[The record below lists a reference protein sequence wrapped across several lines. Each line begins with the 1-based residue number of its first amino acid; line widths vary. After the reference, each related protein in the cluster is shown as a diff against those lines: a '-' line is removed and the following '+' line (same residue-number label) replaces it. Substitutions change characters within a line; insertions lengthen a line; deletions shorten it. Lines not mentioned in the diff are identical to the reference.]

1 MIKLGTSLWFDSEAE
16 DAAKFYT
23 SIFKEGKIKQ
33 TSHYT
38 KAGFEIHQRPEG
50 SVMTVEFEI
59 MGRPFIAI
67 NGGPIFKFS
76 EAISMVVE
84 CDTQEEIDY
93 YWEKLTNGGE
103 EGPCGWLKDRF
114 GLSWQ
119 VSPSVLPEMLT
130 SSDLKKVEAV
140 TNAYMKMKK
149 FDIKELK
156 RVFSQ
161 A

>member
-23 SIFKEGKIKQ
+23 SIFKEGKIKK